1 MILDRH
7 QARIVARGIT
17 VALFAAS
24 LFAAACSKKDSPTP
38 TPTCSFSVVQPT
50 TTFGPEG
57 GTGSAPITVSA
68 GTNCS
73 WTATSSASFIT
84 FTTGSG
90 TGSGTAAFT
99 VAVNTGAERTST
111 LTIAGSSAT
120 ITQRAAVA
128 TPPATLA
135 APTPRSPSGGQ
146 DVELR
151 PTLVVNNAAATGNV
165 GAVTYRFEVSSDST
179 FPNDPAKTITQDGVA
194 QGSGTTSW
202 PVPRDLTQ
210 GVVYFWRA
218 RATNGTITT
227 AFSAVESFKAGG
239 GLCSIL
245 LSTTSVSASASGGST
260 TITITTSSVC
270 NWIAIS
276 NDAFIVLTSP
286 SSGFGSGSLT
296 FSVFA
301 NTGAARTGTVTIS
314 GQTITVSQAAA
325 GSQGGGNLFAGFR
338 LLDPGRTASATTTSC
353 WLRSS
358 TSQPTQCTL
367 ESTSFPRGTNAI
379 TGYSWVV
386 SYTYPNDKA
395 FTQVGTNPQFTF
407 SDMCGLTGSTDGG
420 FEVELKVSLTVTDS
434 DGNSVTVRSNEGSQP
449 LLTLRAY
456 TCGI

>member
-1 MILDRH
+1 MEFDRSVS
-7 QARIVARGIT
+7 RLVVIPI
-17 VALFAAS
+17 AAS
-24 LFAAACSKKDSPTP
+24 LFAAACTKKESPTP
-38 TPTCSFSVVQPT
+38 TPTCAFSVVQPT

-111 LTIAGSSAT
+111 LTIAGSSIT
-120 ITQRAAVA
+120 ITQRAAAA

-135 APTPRSPSGGQ
+135 APSPRSPSGGQ

-165 GAVTYRFEVSSDST
+165 GTVTYRFEVSSDST
-179 FPNDPAKTITQDGVA
+179 FPDDPAKTITQDGVA

-227 AFSAVESFKAGG
+227 AFSTVESFKAGG
-239 GLCSIL
+239 GLCSIV
-245 LSTTSVSASASGGST
+245 LSPTSVSVGANGGSA

-270 NWIAIS
+270 NWVSLS
-276 NDAFIVLTSP
+276 NDGFIVLTSP
-286 SSGFGSGSLT
+286 SSGTGNGSLT
-296 FSVFA
+296 FSVTA
-301 NTGAARTGTVTIS
+301 NTGAARTGSVTIS
-314 GQTITVSQAAA
+314 SQTVTVSQAAA
-325 GSQGGGNLFAGFR
+325 STNEAVASFQLFDPGTQGGATTECR
-338 LLDPGRTASATTTSC
+338 IRSATNLPTT
-353 WLRSS
+353 
-358 TSQPTQCTL
+358 CTL
-367 ESTSFPRGTNAI
+367 RSTSFTTGTTTIVSQSWSVEYTYDVTRTI
-379 TGYSWVV
+379 TGTDPTLSF
-386 SYTYPNDKA
+386 TDTCGKTGATNDGV
-395 FTQVGTNPQFTF
+395 FQP
-407 SDMCGLTGSTDGG
+407 
-420 FEVELKVSLTVTDS
+420 LKVTLTVTDS
-434 DGNSVTVRSNEGSQP
+434 AGNTATATAGAGSQP
-449 LLTLRAY
+449 ALFVRLFN
-456 TCGI
+456 CGF

>member
-7 QARIVARGIT
+7 QARIIALGIT
-17 VALFAAS
+17 VAVCAAS
-24 LFAAACSKKDSPTP
+24 CNKKETAV
-38 TPTCSFSVVQPT
+38 TTGPTCAFSVVQPT
-50 TTFGPEG
+50 TSFGPEG
-57 GTGSAPITVSA
+57 GTGSIPITVTA
-68 GTNCS
+68 GTGCT
-73 WTATSSASFIT
+73 WTATSSAAFIT

-111 LTIAGSSAT
+111 LTVAGTSIG
-120 ITQRAAVA
+120 ITQRAAVV

-165 GAVTYRFEVSSDST
+165 GTVTYRFEVSTDSA
-179 FPNDPAKTITQDGVA
+179 FPNDPARTITQDGVA
-194 QGSGTTSW
+194 QGSGTTGFL
-202 PVPRDLTQ
+202 VPRDLTQ

-239 GLCSIL
+239 GLCSIGL
-245 LSTTSVSASASGGST
+245 TPTGVSVAAGGGSS
-260 TITITTSSVC
+260 TITITTSSAC
-270 NWIAIS
+270 NWSAIS
-276 NDAFIVLTSP
+276 NDGFIVLTSP
-286 SSGFGSGSLT
+286 SSGSGNGSLT
-296 FSVFA
+296 FSVIA
-301 NTGAARTGTVTIS
+301 NTGAARTGTITIS

-325 GSQGGGNLFAGFR
+325 GSQGGNLFAGFR
-338 LLDPGRTASATTTSC
+338 LLDPGRTGSATTTSC

-379 TGYSWVV
+379 TGYSWAV
-386 SYTYPNDKA
+386 SYTYPTDKA
-395 FTQVGTNPQFTF
+395 FTQVGTNPQFSFTE
-407 SDMCGLTGSTDGG
+407 MCGLLGSTDGG
-420 FEVELKVSLTVTDS
+420 TDIELKVSLTVTDS
-434 DGNSVTVRSNEGSQP
+434 DGNSVTVQSNAGSQP
-449 LLTLRAY
+449 LLVLRAFV
-456 TCGI
+456 CGI

>member
-111 LTIAGSSAT
+111 LTIAGSSVT

-165 GAVTYRFEVSSDST
+165 GTVTYRFEVSSDST

-194 QGSGTTSW
+194 QGSGTTTW
-202 PVPRDLTQ
+202 PIPSDLTQ

-239 GLCSIL
+239 GLCSIV
-245 LSTTSVSASASGGST
+245 LSQTSVSASASGGST

-270 NWIAIS
+270 NWVSIS

-286 SSGFGSGSLT
+286 SSGFGNGSLT
-296 FSVFA
+296 FSVVA
-301 NTGAARTGTVTIS
+301 NTGAARTGSVTIS
-314 GQTITVSQAAA
+314 GQTVTVNQAAA
-325 GSQGGGNLFAGFR
+325 GG
-338 LLDPGRTASATTTSC
+338 SATGLSVSFQLFDPPRRVVRRRNAGSETS
-353 WLRSS
+353 R
-358 TSQPTQCTL
+358 
-367 ESTSFPRGTNAI
+367 
-379 TGYSWVV
+379 V
-386 SYTYPNDKA
+386 
-395 FTQVGTNPQFTF
+395 
-407 SDMCGLTGSTDGG
+407 
-420 FEVELKVSLTVTDS
+420 
-434 DGNSVTVRSNEGSQP
+434 
-449 LLTLRAY
+449 
-456 TCGI
+456 

>member
-7 QARIVARGIT
+7 QARIVTLGIT
-17 VALFAAS
+17 VALCVAS
-24 LFAAACSKKDSPTP
+24 CNKKETAV
-38 TPTCSFSVVQPT
+38 TTGPTCAFSVVQPT
-50 TTFGPEG
+50 TSFGPEG
-57 GTGSAPITVSA
+57 GTGSIPITVTA
-68 GTNCS
+68 GTGCT
-73 WTATSSASFIT
+73 WTATSSAAFIT

-90 TGSGTAAFT
+90 TGNGTAAFT
-99 VAVNTGAERTST
+99 VAVNTGAERTSA
-111 LTIAGSSAT
+111 LTVAGTSIT
-120 ITQRAAVA
+120 ITQRAAVV

-151 PTLVVNNAAATGNV
+151 PTLVVNNAATTGNV
-165 GAVTYRFEVSSDST
+165 GTVTYRFEVSSDST

-194 QGSGTTSW
+194 QGSGTTGW

-239 GLCSIL
+239 GLCSIV
-245 LSTTSVSASASGGST
+245 LSPTSVSVGAGGGSS

-270 NWIAIS
+270 NWVSIS
-276 NDAFIVLTSP
+276 NDAFIALTSP
-286 SSGFGSGSLT
+286 SSGSGNGSLT
-296 FSVFA
+296 FSVLA
-301 NTGAARTGTVTIS
+301 NTGAARTGTITIS

-338 LLDPGRTASATTTSC
+338 LLDPGRTGSATTTSC
-353 WLRSS
+353 WLSS
-358 TSQPTQCTL
+358 LTSQPTQCTL
-367 ESTSFPRGTNAI
+367 ESTSFPRGTNSI

-386 SYTYPNDKA
+386 SYTYPNEKA
-395 FTQVGTNPQFTF
+395 FTQVGTDPQFSFT
-407 SDMCGLTGSTDGG
+407 DMCGLTGSTDSGVD
-420 FEVELKVSLTVTDS
+420 VELKVTLTVTDS

-456 TCGI
+456 ICGI